1 MQNDIKVSYTITC
14 PSSFRDAVLD
24 LAKRKKV
31 NAGDIARS
39 IILAIPFNVISG
51 FDDPGEPAVDDREK
65 IVLKSGP
72 AKDRPW
78 ARKPRLQVRIPSG
91 NYDIVFIRKAL
102 NLALALDRGD
112 FSFTIEDKKRVK
124 AENNKEKNALIS
136 SEKLKSIEEELEKMK
151 AAIAM
156 MSFEPLPN
164 GVTCREE
171 AMYVFGFPPFSHP
184 DKRMII
190 NRFRMLATI
199 HHPDS
204 ELGSHERMS
213 QLNSAMDIFRRSS
226 VFH

>member
-1 MQNDIKVSYTITC
+1 MQNDIKVSYTVTC
-14 PSSFRDAVLD
+14 PSLFRDAVLD

-39 IILAIPFNVISG
+39 IILAIPFDVIAS
-51 FDDPGEPAVDDREK
+51 FADPGEPSIDDREK

-91 NYDIVFIRKAL
+91 GYDVVFIRKAL

-112 FSFTIEDKKRVK
+112 FSFTIEDKNRIR
-124 AENNKEKNALIS
+124 AENVSEKNALVS
-136 SEKLKSIEEELEKMK
+136 SAKLKTIEEELDKMK

-164 GVTCREE
+164 GVTCMEE

-184 DKRMII
+184 DKRMAWGIL
-190 NRFRMLATI
+190 FSSTSLTHLA
-199 HHPDS
+199 
-204 ELGSHERMS
+204 
-213 QLNSAMDIFRRSS
+213 LNSS
-226 VFH
+226 

>member
-1 MQNDIKVSYTITC
+1 MQNDIKVSYTVTC
-14 PSSFRDAVLD
+14 PSFFRDAVLD

-39 IILAIPFNVISG
+39 IILAIPFNVISE
-51 FDDPGEPAVDDREK
+51 FSDPGEPSADDREK
-65 IVLKSGP
+65 VVLKSGP

-91 NYDIVFIRKAL
+91 NYDVAFIRKAL

-112 FSFTIEDKKRVK
+112 FSFTIEDKKHIR
-124 AENNKEKNALIS
+124 AENKNALVS
-136 SEKLKSIEEELEKMK
+136 SEKLKTIEEELDKMK

-164 GVTCREE
+164 GVTCLEE

-184 DKRMII
+184 DKRMIV

-213 QLNSAMDIFRRSS
+213 QLNSAMDIFRRGSA
-226 VFH
+226 FH

>member
-1 MQNDIKVSYTITC
+1 
-14 PSSFRDAVLD
+14 
-24 LAKRKKV
+24 
-31 NAGDIARS
+31 
-39 IILAIPFNVISG
+39 
-51 FDDPGEPAVDDREK
+51 
-65 IVLKSGP
+65 LKSGP

-78 ARKPRLQVRIPSG
+78 ARKPRLQVRIPSSG
-91 NYDIVFIRKAL
+91 YDIVFIRKAL

-112 FSFTIEDKKRVK
+112 FSFTIEDKKTIRQ
-124 AENNKEKNALIS
+124 ENKNALVS
-136 SEKLKSIEEELEKMK
+136 SEKLKSIEEELDKMK

-156 MSFEPLPN
+156 MAFEPLPN

-213 QLNSAMDIFRRSS
+213 QLNSAMDIFRRDAG
-226 VFH
+226 FH